1 MCTGRTAEVALMHSG
16 NTHPD
21 QLDQPE
27 ALLLQQP
34 LPPLLRVLGRRVLGF
49 DRQGRDAAHGRRGA
63 ELHGHGRRL
72 WAGQVAHLAHGGGRV
87 VEVGAELAHP
97 LWEKGG
103 RERQTLRYP
112 SVFV

>member
-1 MCTGRTAEVALMHSG
+1 MHSG
-16 NTHPD
+16 NPHPD

-34 LPPLLRVLGRRVLGF
+34 LPALLRVLGRRVLGL
-49 DRQGRDAAHGRRGA
+49 DRQGRDAADGRRWA

-72 WAGQVAHLAHGGGRV
+72 RAGQVAHLTHGGGRV

-97 LWEKGG
+97 L
-103 RERQTLRYP
+103 
-112 SVFV
+112 